1 MLLLIAL
8 LTVGG
13 FAATAMMRRSP
24 AWWRA
29 VDVRDPETLVAA
41 RDVEDGLTTLFHMDR
56 QASPSPALG
65 GSIASDEWRFTVR
78 ASDANAW
85 LNTRLPAWLTRAEDL
100 STWPE
105 EVRQLQVDFRNGTIW
120 LGVELE
126 VGGMVRVLSAEVEP
140 VVREDGSLWLPARV
154 IRIGTLPLP
163 AGAVLSTAKDRADEM
178 VPASIRRQA
187 DTDLLW
193 NAFLGRSAVALE
205 PAIRLP
211 DGRRVRILG
220 LRASGGTLEVRCR
233 TEWDPRNPTAGW
245 PTPDDAGTWSG
256 PRQGLGLGPG
266 LIVAERTANRQAGG
280 G

>member
-56 QASPSPALG
+56 RASPSPANGQPL
-65 GSIASDEWRFTVR
+65 ASDEWRFTVR
-78 ASDANAW
+78 AGDANAW
-85 LNTRLPAWLTRAEDL
+85 LNTRLPAWLTRSEDL
-100 STWPE
+100 SSWPD

-120 LGVELE
+120 LGVELD
-126 VGGMVRVLSAEVEP
+126 VGGMVRVLSAEVHPE
-140 VVREDGSLWLPARV
+140 VREDGSLWLPARV

-163 AGAVLSTAKDRADEM
+163 AGAVLSTAKGRADDL

-187 DTDLLW
+187 DTNLLW

-220 LRASGGTLEVRCR
+220 LRASGGVLEVRCR
-233 TEWDPRNPTAGW
+233 TEWEPQAPSASA
-245 PTPDDAGTWSG
+245 PLPDEASM
-256 PRQGLGLGPG
+256 
-266 LIVAERTANRQAGG
+266 QAGPTEGFGEVGAARSPNRHALG